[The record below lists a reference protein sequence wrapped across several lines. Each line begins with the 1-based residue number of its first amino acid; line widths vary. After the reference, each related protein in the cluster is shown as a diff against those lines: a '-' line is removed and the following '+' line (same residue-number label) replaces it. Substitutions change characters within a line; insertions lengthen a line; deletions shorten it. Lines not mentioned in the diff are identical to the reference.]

1 MLSGGS
7 GDSGKDSGL
16 VQGNSR
22 LFLDVGLIG
31 QVALHSLIY
40 SSQHG
45 VLIKQSRRSDET
57 VKTEEI
63 VPRI

>member
-7 GDSGKDSGL
+7 GDSRKESGL
-16 VQGNSR
+16 VQGNRR

-45 VLIKQSRRSDET
+45 VLMERSRRSDET